1 MRSPFLLQT
10 DLYAARAHSPR
21 TIKAI
26 DFAWALEKGT
36 ARRAFFSVEDTAT
49 SDGMCSC
56 YEKSV
61 CRNLECMIQAQLK
74 YGAFVELQVM
84 TGQKAGECA

>member
-1 MRSPFLLQT
+1 VRSPFLLQT
-10 DLYAARAHSPR
+10 DLYAGRAHSPR
-21 TIKAI
+21 TIKGS
-26 DFAWALEKGT
+26 DFAWAQEKGT

-49 SDGMCSC
+49 CDGMCGG

-61 CRNLECMIQAQLK
+61 CRNLQWMIQAQLK

-84 TGQKAGECA
+84 TGQKAGERA